1 MGDYGKST
9 KRIVFT
15 ETDHRHAKLLIRLN
29 HDGLKQ
35 SEFFRSLVT
44 GYINGDSRIQDFI
57 EETSTLS
64 KTKKQKSKNLRSK
77 GAATVSDLGLG
88 ESEIENIFD
97 IIKEEYPDL

>member
-1 MGDYGKST
+1 MSAYGKNT

-35 SEFFRSLVT
+35 SQFFRSIVT
-44 GYINGDSRIQDFI
+44 GYLDGDPRIQDFI
-57 EETSTLS
+57 EETSTVS
-64 KTKKQKSKNLRSK
+64 KIKKQKSKNLRSQ
-77 GAATVSDLGLG
+77 GDALASSLGLG

-97 IIKEEYPDL
+97 IIKEEHPDL